1 MIALFALQ
9 LAVPLILIAWI
20 GIAPQRSLLGLCMQV
35 VATAIGLFAI
45 ALSGIWILPPW
56 WSPYVFA
63 GLLFLATLIAVRRRR
78 PFPTLRPTGLGAW
91 AVALLYVSIGGIAG
105 AQASRAIAG
114 RDPPADRMVDL
125 AFPLAGAT
133 FLIVNGGSDPSVNG
147 HTKTLDAT
155 VPRFRAW
162 RGQSY
167 GIDIVEV
174 DRIGLRGDGV
184 LPADPGAY
192 RIYGAEVRAPCS
204 GTVVSATNGLADMR
218 VPEKDVAHL
227 AGNHLILSCDDVD
240 VVLGHLRSGSLKVA
254 VGARVGAGDLL
265 AEVGNS
271 GNSDEPHLHMHAQ
284 EPGTY
289 GEPMAGNPLPMR
301 VGGRFLVRNDR
312 VSIAATSDERP

>member
-20 GIAPQRSLLGLCMQV
+20 GIAPQRSLLGFCAQV
-35 VATAIGLFAI
+35 GATAIGLFAA
-45 ALSGIWILPPW
+45 ALSGIWMLPPW
-56 WSPYVFA
+56 WSPYVYA
-63 GLLFLATLIAVRRRR
+63 ALLSLTTLVALRRRG
-78 PFPTLRPTGLGAW
+78 PFVTLKPTGLGAW
-91 AVALLYVSIGGIAG
+91 AVVLLHLSLGGLAG
-105 AQASRAIAG
+105 AHASRAVAG
-114 RDPPADRMVDL
+114 RDPPADRMVEL
-125 AFPLAGAT
+125 SFPLAGGT

-147 HTKTLDAT
+147 HMKTLDAS

-167 GIDIVEV
+167 GIDVVKV

-192 RIYGAEVRAPCS
+192 RIYGAKVKAPCS
-204 GTVVSATNGLADMR
+204 GSIVSATDGLADMR
-218 VPEKDVAHL
+218 VPAKDTAHL

-240 VVLGHLRSGSLKVA
+240 VVLGHLRPGTLKVV
-254 VGARVGAGDLL
+254 VGDRVRSGDLL

-284 EPGTY
+284 EPGTFN
-289 GEPMAGNPLPMR
+289 EPMAGNPLPMR

-312 VSIAATSDERP
+312 VSIAAGSDEGP